1 VVRIPVILEAKQ
13 KTSVLI
19 NGVSVPINS
28 ANFSLQRFSRP
39 LLFYNSGSPFEV
51 SVAGTC
57 ALIRQ
62 EGENFLIATRHQLGN
77 QDTQRDETEVCIAL
91 YDDPK
96 SAMPTLLTPSGS
108 ARYSFNEPDAKF
120 LEDILILSFV
130 RKDEKHDQLN
140 AQFLQVDSV
149 KCLNEVDPGSIIHF
163 LTIAFPSI
171 GNRPKLT
178 GDGMGYDEF
187 GTGFVRLALELHD
200 IPTLEKHIAF
210 RVKEEPRKERE
221 LDGFSGAPVY
231 FLFVDHGEQVHVGWA
246 GIVRLAGNGIFHA
259 YMASEI
265 RQYIRSSR
273 MA

>member
-1 VVRIPVILEAKQ
+1 MR
-13 KTSVLI
+13 
-19 NGVSVPINS
+19 GV
-28 ANFSLQRFSRP
+28 AHP
-39 LLFYNSGSPFEV
+39 LPPPGREDSEW
-51 SVAGTC
+51 
-57 ALIRQ
+57 
-62 EGENFLIATRHQLGN
+62 EGGQLGTALL
-77 QDTQRDETEVCIAL
+77 QQARVDRGPRRRRGRGRPRGLELPPVVKGTQRDETEVCIAL

-96 SAMPTLLTPSGS
+96 SKLPTLLTPSGS
-108 ARYSFNEPDAKF
+108 TRYSFNEPDAKF

-130 RKDEKHDQLN
+130 RGDEKLDQLN
-140 AQFLQVDSV
+140 AQFLQVDSM

-171 GNRPKLT
+171 GNHPKLT

-200 IPTLEKHIAF
+200 IPTLEKHISF
-210 RVKEEPRKERE
+210 RVMEEPRKERE

-246 GIVRLAGNGIFHA
+246 GIIRLAGNGIIHA